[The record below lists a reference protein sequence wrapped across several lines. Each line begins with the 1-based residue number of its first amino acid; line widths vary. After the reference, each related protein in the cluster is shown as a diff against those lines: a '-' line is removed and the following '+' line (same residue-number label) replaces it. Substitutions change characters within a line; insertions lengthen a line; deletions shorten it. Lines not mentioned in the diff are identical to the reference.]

1 MTWMTCNLT
10 RVQPKGWGF
19 NGPAEKKKKK
29 SAALLPLNVSLH
41 IFFRGGGSFEEK
53 SV

>member
-10 RVQPKGWGF
+10 RVHPKGWGF
-19 NGPAEKKKKK
+19 NGPAEKKKN
-29 SAALLPLNVSLH
+29 AALLPLNVSLH
-41 IFFRGGGSFEEK
+41 IFFWGGVSFEEK